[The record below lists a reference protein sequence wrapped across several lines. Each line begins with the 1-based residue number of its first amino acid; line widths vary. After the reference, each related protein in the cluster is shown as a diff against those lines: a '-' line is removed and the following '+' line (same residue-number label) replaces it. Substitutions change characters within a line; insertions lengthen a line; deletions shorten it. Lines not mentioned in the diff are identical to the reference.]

1 MLMNKNGELLE
12 NNFIVDEK
20 SMHDSSDFN
29 SSLKRYQLHV
39 NRALSNFLLDSPTR
53 KHNLTEA
60 MRYSVIGGGGK
71 RIRPAMVY
79 AAGEATGA
87 DQDTL
92 DTPAC
97 AVEMIHAYS
106 LIHDDLPAMDDD
118 DLRRGQA
125 TCHVAFDEATA
136 ILAGDALQTH
146 AFEILAAS
154 DLEVDDRRRLQM
166 IALLASASG
175 SEGMAGGQAI
185 DIAAV
190 GTSLTLEELEAIHRL
205 KTGALIKASILLG
218 AMCSPE
224 VSEDELTLLG
234 HYADCIGLSFQ
245 IQDDILDVVGD
256 TETLGKPI
264 GSDEKMH
271 KPTYPSILGLDA
283 SRKLALEQHDRAL
296 AYLQTLDARANKLR
310 QLSAYIIERE
320 F

>member
-1 MLMNKNGELLE
+1 MSGLT
-12 NNFIVDEK
+12 
-20 SMHDSSDFN
+20 DFN
-29 SSLKRYQLHV
+29 SSLKHYQQRV
-39 NRALSNFLLDSPTR
+39 NRALNDILPDSPTL
-53 KHNLTEA
+53 KHNLNQA

-87 DQDTL
+87 DQNIL
-92 DTPAC
+92 DIPAC
-97 AVEMIHAYS
+97 AIEMIHAYS

-136 ILAGDALQTH
+136 ILAGDVLQTH

-154 DLEVDDRRRLQM
+154 DLLIDDKRRLEM
-166 IALLASASG
+166 IVLLTSAIG

-190 GTSLTLEELEAIHRL
+190 GHSLTLEELEAMHRM
-205 KTGALIKASILLG
+205 KTGALIKVSILMG

-224 VSEDELTLLG
+224 VTEDELTQLR

-256 TETLGKPI
+256 TETLGKPS
-264 GSDEKMH
+264 GSDEKMQ

-296 AYLQTLDARANKLR
+296 ACIQNMDARADKLR